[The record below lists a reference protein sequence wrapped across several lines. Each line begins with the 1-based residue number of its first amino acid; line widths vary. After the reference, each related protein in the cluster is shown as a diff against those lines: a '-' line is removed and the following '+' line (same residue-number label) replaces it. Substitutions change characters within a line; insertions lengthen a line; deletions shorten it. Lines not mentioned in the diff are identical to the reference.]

1 MLEEKRQNLAE
12 TDRESYYN
20 QGKWLERFLDDKCV
34 FCNGSKSDDS
44 DDDGNFNENNNMFP
58 TRPGKSWKV
67 LDFLWSNSPKERF
80 VSKHQHFSGFLC
92 ILNLA
97 VY

>member
-1 MLEEKRQNLAE
+1 MLEEKRQNLVE

-34 FCNGSKSDDS
+34 FCNCSKSDDN

-67 LDFLWSNSPKERF
+67 LDFCGQTVQKRF
-80 VSKHQHFSGFLC
+80 LSKYQHFSGFLC
-92 ILNLA
+92 ILHLA